1 MLASV
6 SGRHVPNLEGIEV
19 PHHSSALS
27 ETSLPRTKTPQ
38 RPNKR
43 RRKEQMDVSQ
53 VLKDS
58 GIAVVGNIDSK
69 LIENVSKYSQ
79 SSATKQWQYQRQTE
93 LEWNGD
99 CDAIFDNFETVSRQR
114 TSTDHPSLS

>member
-1 MLASV
+1 
-6 SGRHVPNLEGIEV
+6 
-19 PHHSSALS
+19 
-27 ETSLPRTKTPQ
+27 
-38 RPNKR
+38 
-43 RRKEQMDVSQ
+43 MDVSQ